1 MLGDGSLKVPG
12 NDKVYLDDFKVAY
25 NVRLIFIYIT
35 SWLFLLTLF

>member
-25 NVRLIFIYIT
+25 NVRFIC
-35 SWLFLLTLF
+35 LFFSSFFLTLF